1 MNFEKIT
8 TYDVQNHVVIQ
19 EELIYDKIFCNDDL
33 PDRLDHSLE
42 TDSTYKL
49 SDRQQYVFSTMG
61 HGLYVMYPNGFA
73 SEIRDKKALLH
84 QADLIKFLSGPN
96 STGRGVYIVENMLL
110 HRSYFSSE
118 AFKVALTNRFKAIN
132 FNINTTKQTAK
143 LIDIVNAMTRYGQ
156 YVNPLVKFRL
166 ITFIPENIIAEHMRV
181 YNPATGLLIGYGT
194 INELIV
200 HPCNTKYIEK
210 LKEASSTVK
219 NFVEIDIVDN
229 TTDKEYWMK
238 IGNQAVHLVPE
249 RDYRRRESCYVSI
262 SLNEKMMYTD
272 SCSLQEAAKML
283 GIYNTK
289 EEAEYNGN
297 KDNIIKEME
306 YKIKFDNLQNET
318 LKLNQD
324 IIKLRNDNDKLAIE
338 KQKLALEYKRL
349 LFDFD
354 KLKYDKDK
362 LDIDKFKSEIDYDLA
377 KERYKLELV
386 KLLAEVRHM
395 NDKFTLFRY
404 NAIFDLIKKKMEY
417 DNAEKISE
425 NKINYEEFK
434 STREVISDVQDA
446 VSTTLSLGKMIGSLI

>member
-1 MNFEKIT
+1 MNVEKIT
-8 TYDVQNHVVIQ
+8 TYDIQNHIVIQ
-19 EELIYDKIFCNDDL
+19 EEMIYDKIFCNDDL
-33 PDRLDHSLE
+33 PDRTDHSLE

-61 HGLYVMYPNGFA
+61 PGLYVMYPNGFA
-73 SEIRDKKALLH
+73 SEIRTKPALLN
-84 QADLIKFLSGPN
+84 QTDLIKFLSGPN

-118 AFKVALTNRFKAIN
+118 EFKVSLTNRFKAMN
-132 FNINTTKQTAK
+132 FNINTTKQTAN
-143 LIDIVNAMTRYGQ
+143 LIDIVNAMTKHRQ
-156 YVNPLVKFRL
+156 YVHPFVKFRL
-166 ITFIPENIIAEHMRV
+166 VTFIPEKVILEGMRI
-181 YNPATGLLIGYGT
+181 YNPATGLLIGYGPIT
-194 INELIV
+194 DLIL

-210 LKEASSTVK
+210 LKEASSTIK

-229 TTDKEYWMK
+229 TTDKDYWMK
-238 IGNQAVHLVPE
+238 IGNQTVHLVPE
-249 RDYRRRESCYVSI
+249 RDYRRREACYVSI
-262 SLNEKMMYTD
+262 SLNEKMMYSD
-272 SCSLQEAAKML
+272 SSTLQDAAKVL

-297 KDNIIKEME
+297 KDNILKEME

-338 KQKLALEYKRL
+338 KQKLALEYNRL

-354 KLKYDKDK
+354 KLKYDRDK
-362 LDIDKFKSEIDYDLA
+362 LDIDKFKSEIDYDLT
-377 KERYKLELV
+377 KERYKIELV
-386 KLLAEVRHM
+386 KLLSEIRLM
-395 NDKFTLFRY
+395 SDKITLFRY